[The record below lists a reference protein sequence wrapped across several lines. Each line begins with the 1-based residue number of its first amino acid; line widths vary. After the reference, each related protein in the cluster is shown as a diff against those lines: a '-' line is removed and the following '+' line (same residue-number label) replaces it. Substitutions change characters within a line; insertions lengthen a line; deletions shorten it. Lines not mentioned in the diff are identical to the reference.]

1 MYINVICIQYHE
13 YRLQNP
19 RLLTFAISMAIIF
32 AIGLLIGTLDHHQV
46 DATRLIATTGGPG
59 QSGQNCCVYV

>member
-1 MYINVICIQYHE
+1 
-13 YRLQNP
+13 
-19 RLLTFAISMAIIF
+19 MAIIF